1 MLFAHELYHGLQD
14 QHFDLDAYMRPD
26 GHGESNNDQVLARQ
40 AVVDQYAMGR
50 TPTHATIEPIV
61 RMQSALDLQTV
72 TASLQR
78 PQVAAAL
85 GADIQAATEASQG
98 IPPFI
103 MDMMMGAY
111 LKGLGFVFEVHRK
124 GWTEVEKLYRE
135 YPPGS
140 TEQILHPD
148 KKWFAR
154 EAPLTIEFP
163 SLQRARALEDW
174 DVLEE
179 NSVGEFLWRA
189 GTAIATRCSAQGQRR
204 SPAVA
209 QHGVGHGSGC
219 DRVRE
224 CLSAA
229 ARSEIRTARRADA
242 HRAPRQAGLVVEG
255 GTERSLSELMKFVKQ
270 AKKRRT

>member
-1 MLFAHELYHGLQD
+1 
-14 QHFDLDAYMRPD
+14 
-26 GHGESNNDQVLARQ
+26 
-40 AVVDQYAMGR
+40 
-50 TPTHATIEPIV
+50 
-61 RMQSALDLQTV
+61 
-72 TASLQR
+72 
-78 PQVAAAL
+78 
-85 GADIQAATEASQG
+85 
-98 IPPFI
+98 

-179 NSVGEFLWRA
+179 NSVGEFLWRTIFREHGLGQEAQRLAA
-189 GTAIATRCSAQGQRR
+189 GWDGDRY
-204 SPAVA
+204 AV
-209 QHGVGHGSGC
+209 
-219 DRVRE
+219 
-224 CLSAA
+224 LSARA
-229 ARSEIRTARRADA
+229 ATISCCCSTRRGTRKRMRSSSRMFI
-242 HRAPRQAGLVVEG
+242 G
-255 GTERSLSELMKFVKQ
+255 GCSK
-270 AKKRRT
+270 